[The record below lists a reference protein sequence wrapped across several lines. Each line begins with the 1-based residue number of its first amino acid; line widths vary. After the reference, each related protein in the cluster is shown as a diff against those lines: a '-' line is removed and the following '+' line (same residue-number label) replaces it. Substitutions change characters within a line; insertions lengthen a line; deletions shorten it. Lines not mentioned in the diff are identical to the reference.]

1 VSKRRPK
8 LVPSVALAAI
18 GALALAVAC
27 SSPTSGDGGGGGGG
41 GNAALTGVSISP
53 NTVNAGAHATGSVTL
68 SAGAPSAGAV
78 VALSSNASDRA
89 TVPGSATVVAGA
101 TSATFDIATLSGASA
116 GTATITGTYLGI
128 NQSAILTVNVP
139 TPAAHADF
147 TVTPNAGTAANPGQC
162 AVFSDTRNGQLLNE
176 LRCTFDAGLST
187 PSTITEY
194 RWTLPSAAG
203 TVEMTGKTL
212 ISPTV
217 GCGTFA
223 ASAQRDVTLRITA
236 PNGTDTITKS
246 ITFIKTAPC

>member
-1 VSKRRPK
+1 
-8 LVPSVALAAI
+8 LLPSAALAAF
-18 GALALAVAC
+18 GAFALAAAC
-27 SSPTSGDGGGGGGG
+27 SSPTTSDGGG
-41 GNAALTGVSISP
+41 NTTAALASVSISP
-53 NTVNAGAHATGSVTL
+53 NTVNAGAHATGTVTL
-68 SAGAPSAGAV
+68 SSGAPAAGAV
-78 VALSSNASDRA
+78 VTLSSNASDRA
-89 TVPGSATVVAGA
+89 TVPGSTTVLAGS
-101 TSATFDIATLSGASA
+101 TNATFDIATPSSATA

-176 LRCTFDAGLST
+176 LRCTFDASLST
-187 PSTITEY
+187 PATITEY

-236 PNGTDTITKS
+236 PNGTDTITKT
-246 ITFIKTAPC
+246 ITFIKSAPC

>member
-1 VSKRRPK
+1 
-8 LVPSVALAAI
+8 VAVTNRHQTWFQLI
-18 GALALAVAC
+18 ALALLAAVPGC
-27 SSPTSGDGGGGGGG
+27 SSPSGPDGG
-41 GNAALTGVSISP
+41 AAPSLVSVTLSP
-53 NTVNAGAHATGSVTL
+53 NTVNAGSHSTGTVTL
-68 SAGAPSAGAV
+68 SAAALASGAV
-78 VALSSNASDRA
+78 VNLFSNASDRA
-89 TVPGSATVVAGA
+89 TVPASATVVGGA
-101 TSATFDIATLSGASA
+101 TSATFDVATPAGATA
-116 GTATITGTYLGI
+116 GTATITGTFAGV

-139 TPAAHADF
+139 TAAAHADF

-187 PSTITEY
+187 PGTITEY

-203 TVEMTGKTL
+203 TVEMTGRTL